1 MRELIIGMIA
11 SAFFAVT
18 FILNRSMELDGG
30 SWMWSSSLRFFSMMP
45 FLLVLVLF
53 RRNLNGLWKEMSKH
67 PVQWLL
73 WSFVGFVLFYAPI
86 TFAASYGPG
95 WLLAGTWQL
104 TIICGTLL
112 APFFVIKKEGMVQ
125 RASIPFTTLVVS
137 FFILLGVI
145 LIQLP
150 NANTLSPIEIVL
162 GIGPVVIAA
171 FAFPLGNRKMMELC
185 GGRIDTLQRVLGMT
199 IASLPFWIIIAGVG
213 YVTSGLPSGSQLAQ
227 SSIVGLSSG
236 VIATTLLF
244 YATNRVRHHQ
254 GHLASVEATQSMQVI
269 FVIIGE
275 MLLLSVSP
283 PQGIAMLGIVI
294 IIVGMML
301 HSYITYKH
309 TKVLVPLKQ
318 KTS

>member
-1 MRELIIGMIA
+1 MRELVIGIIA

-18 FILNRSMELDGG
+18 FVLNRSMDLEGG
-30 SWMWSSSLRFFSMMP
+30 SWMWSSSLRFFSMLP
-45 FLLVLVLF
+45 FLLLLVLI
-53 RRNLNGLWKEMSKH
+53 RRNLHTLIIEMRKN
-67 PVQWLL
+67 PGQWLL

-104 TIICGTLL
+104 TIICGALL
-112 APFFVIKKEGMVQ
+112 APFFMVKQ
-125 RASIPFTTLVVS
+125 GNSMKRSIIPLSTLSVS
-137 FFILLGVI
+137 LLILVGVI

-150 NANTLSPIEIVL
+150 NAKTLSTTEIIL

-199 IASLPFWIIIAGVG
+199 LASIPFWLIIALVAFFK
-213 YVTSGLPSGSQLAQ
+213 TGLPSASQVTQ

-236 VIATTLLF
+236 VIATSLLF

-254 GHLASVEATQSMQVI
+254 GQLASVEATQSMQVI

-283 PQGIAMLGIVI
+283 PKGIALAGIVI
-294 IIVGMML
+294 IIVGLLL
-301 HSYITYKH
+301 HSFLTYKQ
-309 TKVLVPLKQ
+309 TKKNVLKQ
-318 KTS
+318 RRTG